1 MQNNSLDAQV
11 LIVGA
16 GPAGATTAFF
26 LARAGVDVL
35 MIDRAAFPREKPCGD
50 SISPPAVAVLDKMG
64 LLTWVKEKGFAAQNG
79 MFFSSPNLTTARV
92 YPTKT
97 SPYSAYLIPRTEFD
111 LALVQRAQQAGA
123 RLRTGVDVRRLE
135 RLSDGTALLYGK
147 QAQAEVKISGRLVI
161 AADGGH
167 SSFTRSLGMVP
178 GEADAIAVRRYYE
191 GVQGETGVLELHWEK
206 SVLPAYGYIFHMGN
220 GIANVGSGMFSA
232 EFKRIKP
239 NLHRL
244 LDTFI
249 ANNPYAQK
257 ALANARPLS
266 RAHGMPFRDDAQNVN
281 PVADNVMLVGEAA
294 GAGNP
299 MSAEGIG
306 PAMINAE
313 FAAEYAAQALRAGDV
328 SAAGLAGYARRFHQQ
343 FDDFHRAALLARS
356 ALTIPAAVN
365 IAIRAAGKNA
375 QVGALLHDVLLGIQS
390 PAEMLKPGTALKVL
404 FP

>member
-1 MQNNSLDAQV
+1 MDRKQTTHLDSEV
-11 LIVGA
+11 IIVGA

-26 LARAGVDVL
+26 LAQ
-35 MIDRAAFPREKPCGD
+35 
-50 SISPPAVAVLDKMG
+50 AVLARMG
-64 LLTWVKEKGFAAQNG
+64 RLPWVKDQGFAAQNG

-92 YPTKT
+92 LPTSTAPYP
-97 SPYSAYLIPRTEFD
+97 AYLIPRTEFD
-111 LALVQRAQQAGA
+111 HALVRRAQDAGA
-123 RLRTGVDVRRLE
+123 TLREGVDIRRME
-135 RLSDGTALLYGK
+135 RQPDGTALLHGK
-147 QAQAEVKISGRLVI
+147 QASGEVSFSARLII

-178 GEADAIAVRRYYE
+178 AEADAIAVRRYYE

-220 GIANVGSGMFSA
+220 GLANVGSGMFAA
-232 EFKRIKP
+232 EFRRIKP
-239 NLHRL
+239 NLHQL

-257 ALANARPLS
+257 ALANARPLG

-281 PVADNVMLVGEAA
+281 PIADNVMLVGEAA

-313 FAAEYAAQALRAGDV
+313 FAAEYAAQALRAGDL
-328 SAAGLAGYARRFHQQ
+328 SAAGLAPYARRFHQQ
-343 FDDFHRAALLARS
+343 FDSFHRAALLARS

-365 IAIRAAGKNA
+365 IAIRAAGQNT
-375 QVGALLHDVLLGIQS
+375 QFGGLLHDVLLGIKS